1 MKGCQEELHAWR
13 AANQVAFDAG
23 KESRHILSFS
33 ESLGDGFKLLGVSF
47 DEELTMDEAVS
58 EIVSA
63 AGWKMKTLVRT
74 RRFYTDADLIILYK
88 AHLLSFLEYRTPA
101 VYHAT
106 KKVLNRLDAI
116 QTRFLKN
123 VGVDEITALSEF
135 KLAPLAMRRDVAML
149 GLIHRTVLGKGP
161 VQFKEFFKRQ
171 GESLQDPRKD
181 HRAPVIKRSAL
192 GLVAIYNL
200 LPASYK
206 KAKSVSTFQK
216 GLQDMVCNCATNGHP
231 EWRDIL
237 SPRVC
242 LSKHPIASL
251 F

>member
-1 MKGCQEELHAWR
+1 MR
-13 AANQVAFDAG
+13 ARWETA
-23 KESRHILSFS
+23 SRHILSFS

-116 QTRFLKN
+116 QTRFLKD

-135 KLAPLAMRRDVAML
+135 NLAPLAMRRDVAML

-161 VQFKEFFKRQ
+161 VQFKEFSSAK
-171 GESLQDPRKD
+171 ESPYRTLARTTEHQ
-181 HRAPVIKRSAL
+181 
-192 GLVAIYNL
+192 
-200 LPASYK
+200 
-206 KAKSVSTFQK
+206 
-216 GLQDMVCNCATNGHP
+216 
-231 EWRDIL
+231 
-237 SPRVC
+237 
-242 LSKHPIASL
+242 
-251 F
+251 